1 MKRIV
6 LVSAAVAFCVLPMT
20 RAQSCDSARVLA
32 QMDAAAAKFQSTQA
46 DFKWDVLQ
54 SVVNEHDI
62 QSGTVYFE
70 RHGDSTSMAAYI
82 KQPGEKTVFF
92 NGGTLT
98 LLQPEI
104 KQETLFSAGSNRGQ
118 YESFLTL
125 GFGGSGKDLQS
136 NWTVTCQGME
146 AVDGTQTAK
155 LDLKPKQQ
163 SVANM
168 FSHVTVWIDPARSL
182 GLKQVFYEPSGDNRT
197 ATYTAI
203 KYNEKIAADIFKPK
217 DKGYTVIRK

>member
-1 MKRIV
+1 MKRFIWI
-6 LVSAAVAFCVLPMT
+6 SAAAALFILPIAH
-20 RAQSCDSARVLA
+20 AQSCDTGKVLA
-32 QMDAAAAKFQSTQA
+32 QMDAASVKFRSTQA

-62 QSGTVYFE
+62 QGGTIYFE
-70 RHGDSTSMAAYI
+70 RHSDSTSMAAYI
-82 KQPGEKTVFF
+82 KQPAEKTVFF
-92 NGGTLT
+92 NGSALT

-125 GFGGSGKDLQS
+125 GFGGSGKDLQN
-136 NWTVTCQGME
+136 NWTVSCQGME
-146 AVDGTQTAK
+146 PIEGTQTAK

-168 FSHVTVWIDPARSL
+168 FTHVTVWIDTARSL

-197 ATYTAI
+197 ATYTNV
-203 KYNEKIAADIFKPK
+203 KYNEKIPADIFKPK